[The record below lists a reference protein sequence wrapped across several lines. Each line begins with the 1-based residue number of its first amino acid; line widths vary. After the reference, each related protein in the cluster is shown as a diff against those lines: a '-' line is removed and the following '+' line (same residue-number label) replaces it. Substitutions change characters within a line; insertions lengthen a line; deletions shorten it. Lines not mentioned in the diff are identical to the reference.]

1 MSVQPP
7 PTHPH
12 QPSGQPG
19 SGSATAAGERPGRGR
34 RGNGN
39 GERSIGELMAQVTA
53 DATSLLR
60 QEVELAKAEI
70 REEATRA
77 GKAAGM
83 FGGAGFGGYM
93 VALFGSLAAV
103 FGLANLID
111 WGWAALVV
119 TGAWAL
125 IALVL
130 ALLGRA
136 RMRAFSPKP
145 ERTLRTL
152 KEDASWARHPTG

>member
-7 PTHPH
+7 LAHQKRYAEHP
-12 QPSGQPG
+12 P
-19 SGSATAAGERPGRGR
+19 AVEPGRQR
-34 RGNGN
+34 RHRRAGDD
-39 GERSIGELMAQVTA
+39 RSVGELMAQVTQ
-53 DATSLLR
+53 DASSLLR
-60 QEVELAKAEI
+60 QEVELAKAEV

-83 FGGAGFGGYM
+83 FGAAGFGGYM

-103 FGLANLID
+103 FGLASLIA

-130 ALLGRA
+130 ALGGRA
-136 RMRAFSPKP
+136 SMRAFSPKP
-145 ERTLRTL
+145 RRTLESL

>member
-7 PTHPH
+7 PTRRDE
-12 QPSGQPG
+12 PSEHTR

-34 RGNGN
+34 RGNG
-39 GERSIGELMAQVTA
+39 ERSVGELMAQVTT

-60 QEVELAKAEI
+60 QEVELAKAEV
-70 REEATRA
+70 REEAARA

-130 ALLGRA
+130 ALVGRA
-136 RMRAFSPKP
+136 KMRAFSPKP
-145 ERTLRTL
+145 QRTLKTL
-152 KEDASWARHPTG
+152 KEDATWARHPTG